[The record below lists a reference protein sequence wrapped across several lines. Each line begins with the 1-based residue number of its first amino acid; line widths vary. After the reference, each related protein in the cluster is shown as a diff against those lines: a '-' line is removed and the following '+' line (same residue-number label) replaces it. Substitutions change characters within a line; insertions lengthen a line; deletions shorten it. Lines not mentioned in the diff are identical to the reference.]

1 MKVLVIGGGGREHA
15 LAWKFKQSQDV
26 TEVCCA
32 PGNGGTASFAT
43 NVPIAADD
51 VSALL
56 DYAKAKKIDLTFVGP
71 EAPLTQG
78 IVDVFKRNGLMI
90 FGPTREA
97 AELEASKAFTKEFC
111 QRHKIPTARAGIF
124 TNPAEALE
132 YVSNQKAPLVVK
144 ADGLAAGKGVIICR
158 TIEEAEA
165 AVNNMFVDRSF
176 GDAGDKV
183 VVEECLT
190 GEEASFLVFSD
201 GNHVLPLA
209 SSQDHKRIGDDDT
222 GPNTGGMGAYS
233 PAPVVTSEVYERIM
247 EKIILPTVRG
257 MTTEGRAFTG
267 VLYAGVMIRDGEPYL
282 LEYNVRF
289 GDPEAQPLLV
299 RLKTD
304 LADVAKAC
312 VKGQLNTVHL
322 EWDPRPAVCV
332 VMSAEGYPG
341 DYEKGREISGLP
353 LAEALPD
360 VTVFHAGT
368 KVENGKVLTNGGRVL
383 GVTALGDDIPS
394 AIANAYEAVG
404 KINWDGCYYRKDI
417 GKKALVRAH
426 EKSK

>member
-15 LAWKFKQSQDV
+15 LAWKFKQSQEV
-26 TEVCCA
+26 TEICCA

-51 VSALL
+51 VPALL
-56 DYAKAKKIDLTFVGP
+56 EYAKAKKIDLTFVGP
-71 EAPLTQG
+71 EAPLTEG
-78 IVDVFKRNGLMI
+78 IVDIFKRNGLMI

-111 QRHKIPTARAGIF
+111 QRHNIPTARAGIF
-124 TNPAEALE
+124 TNLPEALD
-132 YVSNQKAPLVVK
+132 YVSSQKAPLVVK
-144 ADGLAAGKGVIICR
+144 ADGLAAGKGVIICK
-158 TIEEAEA
+158 TTEEAAA
-165 AVNNMFVDRSF
+165 AVNSMFVDRTF
-176 GDAGDKV
+176 GDAGNKV

-190 GEEASFLVFSD
+190 GEEASFIVFSD

-222 GPNTGGMGAYS
+222 GLNTGGMGAYS
-233 PAPVVTSEVYERIM
+233 PAPVVTPEIYERVM
-247 EKIILPTVRG
+247 EKIIIPTVRG

-267 VLYAGVMIRDGEPYL
+267 VLYAGVMVRDGEPYL

-289 GDPEAQPLLV
+289 GDPETQPLLA

-304 LADVAKAC
+304 LASVVRSC

-332 VMSAEGYPG
+332 VMSAGGYPG
-341 DYEKGREISGLP
+341 DYEKGKEITGIDQ
-353 LAEALPD
+353 AEASPD

-368 KVENGKVLTNGGRVL
+368 KTQDGKVLTNGGRVL
-383 GVTALGDDIPS
+383 GVTALGDDIS
-394 AIANAYEAVG
+394 GAIANAYEAVG
-404 KINWDGCYYRKDI
+404 KISWDGCYYRKDI
-417 GKKALVRAH
+417 GKKALNRN
-426 EKSK
+426 

>member
-1 MKVLVIGGGGREHA
+1 MKVLVVGGGGREHA
-15 LAWKFKQSQDV
+15 IAWKLKQSQEV
-26 TEVCCA
+26 TEICCA
-32 PGNGGTASFAT
+32 PGNGGTAGFAT

-51 VSALL
+51 ISGLL
-56 DYAKAKKIDLTFVGP
+56 EYVKAKKIDLTFVGP
-71 EAPLTQG
+71 EAPLTGG
-78 IVDVFKRNGLMI
+78 IVDIFKRNGCMI

-111 QRHKIPTARAGIF
+111 QRHNIPTARAGIF
-124 TNPAEALE
+124 TNADEAID
-132 YVSNQKAPLVVK
+132 YVHEQKAPLVVK
-144 ADGLAAGKGVIICR
+144 ADGLAAGKGVIICK
-158 TIEEAEA
+158 TTEEAEA
-165 AVNNMFVDRSF
+165 AVNSMFIERAF
-176 GDAGDKV
+176 GDAGNKV

-190 GEEASFLVFSD
+190 GEEASFIVFSD

-233 PAPVVTSEVYERIM
+233 PAPVVTSEIYELIM
-247 EKIILPTVRG
+247 EKIIIPTVRG

-267 VLYAGVMIRDGEPYL
+267 VLYAGVMVRDGEPYL

-289 GDPEAQPLLV
+289 GDPETQPLLA

-304 LADVAKAC
+304 LASVIKAS
-312 VKGQLNTVHL
+312 VKGQLNTVQL

-341 DYEKGREISGLP
+341 SYEKGKEISGLP

-368 KVENGKVLTNGGRVL
+368 KVENGKTYTNGGRVL

-417 GKKALVRAH
+417 GKKALNRN
-426 EKSK
+426 